1 MSRTL
6 HISGLEL
13 YNKLQ
18 AQKNWPSGG
27 APALLDLR
35 AQSKRIIRGA
45 VRASLKDGDG
55 ELQPPPHSFANR
67 DVCLYDATPESL
79 EDHPVAQAIV
89 KADNRG
95 TLFLLSEPFDAFE
108 KAFPYLCA
116 RESSSK
122 ATKRPACPSCIVPN
136 LLYLGDLSDA
146 AALPRLKEQQNITTC
161 VTALAELTPSLKAA
175 VSESGVKHI
184 WCNVRDVEEA
194 NIKEHFGTA
203 YDAIERSREKGEAIF
218 VHCSRGVSRSA
229 SLCIAYLMRKEG
241 WDVVKARSFVEKC
254 RPIILPNE
262 GFWTC
267 LQEYE
272 KEMKGERTGVYVPAP
287 KHSGKSVDDLGG
299 EFELPPEWA
308 AEPTHQQA
316 LLEVEKGGEKVE
328 TLQVGEHEMY
338 TFGRSLTCDFPLEHP
353 SISRNHAVICHH
365 ENGGI
370 YAIDLKSSHGTQI
383 NGKPLHPFE
392 AVLLREGAAL
402 SFGASSRVYRLQG
415 CPPPALPAASSSSTG
430 GKEAAG
436 GPVAGPM
443 LPGEEQRKK
452 KYTAKDA
459 KLKKAQKRAREWLN
473 DGPEGK
479 SRSQMSENER
489 VAMGA
494 GSGSG
499 CFGPGFD

>member
-1 MSRTL
+1 MAALYSCSRSRL
-6 HISGLEL
+6 
-13 YNKLQ
+13 
-18 AQKNWPSGG
+18 
-27 APALLDLR
+27 
-35 AQSKRIIRGA
+35 
-45 VRASLKDGDG
+45 
-55 ELQPPPHSFANR
+55 
-67 DVCLYDATPESL
+67 TP
-79 EDHPVAQAIV
+79 
-89 KADNRG
+89 
-95 TLFLLSEPFDAFE
+95 E

-328 TLQVGEHEMY
+328 ALQVGEHEMY

-402 SFGASSRVYRLQG
+402 SFGASSPVYRAAG
-415 CPPPALPAASSSSTG
+415 LPTAR
-430 GKEAAG
+430 AAG
-436 GPVAGPM
+436 G
-443 LPGEEQRKK
+443 EQQRQHGRQGGGRRRSPARCCRARSSARKS
-452 KYTAKDA
+452 TRRRTRASA
-459 KLKKAQKRAREWLN
+459 KAQKRAREWLN

-489 VAMGA
+489 VPLWAPA
-494 GSGSG
+494 AGSG